1 MIVQAL
7 FVGFFLAHRP
17 QIGARL
23 RTLLKLVAFYAT
35 QFTLALLIDGDLKS
49 SFHHLRGGAQAP
61 IAAGLLPGAAEQ
73 KAAQRR
79 RHLSQSKDRPG
90 RDPLKH
96 FEDKIAER
104 DYLIVVFP
112 FVSAREF
119 PVLMSSLQRRY
130 SLAFSQL
137 GRGGHGEL
145 VFRSRP
151 EASGG
156 EPGQGSVGPPDR

>member
-1 MIVQAL
+1 MAL
-7 FVGFFLAHRP
+7 RRQSLLDYYL
-17 QIGARL
+17 ARL
-23 RTLLKLVAFYAT
+23 SRKQLSV
-35 QFTLALLIDGDLKS
+35 DGT
-49 SFHHLRGGAQAP
+49 F
-61 IAAGLLPGAAEQ
+61 
-73 KAAQRR
+73 RR
-79 RHLSQSKDRPG
+79 AKTGPG